1 MVSRIIGIVIALVSL
16 FLYIWHLAKQGGEP
30 HSLQA
35 LLAGVVFLF
44 GLWLALP
51 GRQRQRQ

>member
-1 MVSRIIGIVIALVSL
+1 MVSRFIGIVIALVSL

-35 LLAGVVFLF
+35 LLAGVVFVF

-51 GRQRQRQ
+51 GRRRQRQ